1 MQKIDIYYNP
11 YKMETVLKVNGVNV
25 RESNDYLQFGEFIEH
40 HTPLQTWIEPIPYK
54 KWRGFINELIS
65 DEYYDV
71 LEIHF
76 HGRKID
82 FEDLKRA
89 CEQANKKRDN
99 KLGLSYFLEDELS
112 DRKMAQNI
120 EVVMNSLLSSEFA
133 ELVAERGEE
142 SAVAKHY
149 ANLKEDYEQA
159 RDKEFKI
166 VFAGLYSS
174 GKSTILNTLI
184 GREILPTS
192 DDTCTAK
199 TCRIKHDKKIGNRI
213 SLECFD
219 AEGKTV
225 VPKQFFE
232 SEEEC
237 LNKFWEITP
246 LGETKSNPETVDTI
260 ELGIDLSHLYPSKEM
275 EKDFNLV
282 IVDTP
287 GCNSAKTNTE
297 EAEKRDISIAI
308 DAITGDEKE
317 MVIICADS
325 QDYEDETIG
334 EFLFKI
340 HKESDDDDKGDFN
353 DRFLFVLNKCDL
365 LKYKKGESISLR
377 KEKYAEYLSNTRKWG
392 MNEEDASP
400 KFVPK
405 IYMVSAYI
413 DFAIKNG
420 VAELVEDELD
430 NEDEENLYDAYDS
443 VYKKVIARRNRN
455 YFLSEN
461 CDIPEYRKEEV
472 EAKFQ
477 TFLSDNED
485 DNAIRA
491 QMGIVC
497 IETAIK
503 DYIARYAYPFK
514 VRDLLETFDVLL
526 KDVTGFINEEDKI
539 LKERM
544 EDLGKNIS
552 EREEVEKERV
562 EEEKTKNSLSF
573 LNFRIEEQKTNINK
587 IFFDK
592 KEIEKI
598 REDLD
603 IFIES
608 NNELKTIRSLTEK
621 VSEEDMEKYLR
632 IVNRIFLMAWEKAST
647 EFEKVTYG
655 YRKQLEKICEELKYI
670 VADMNKEENFDLQGY
685 KFSSLITIDKV
696 RHLDEKKLRKQ
707 IGDTREKRIE
717 GKYIEKRNPVKDKE
731 YKWWQIGRKIQRALA
746 PSIIREW
753 VSEEKEVYSVKP
765 LLEAVASLR
774 EEFTNLC
781 ITTEEGYYVEIEKMK
796 EKAVEITDEILTE
809 VQITTKNILKYKI
822 KIRGYGRNAEALN
835 REIKKT
841 EERKAWL
848 QWLRSE
854 IETKGEAYV

>member
-11 YKMETVLKVNGVNV
+11 YKMETILKVNGLNV
-25 RESNDYLQFGEFIEH
+25 CGNNDYMQFGEFIEH
-40 HTPLQTWIEPIPYK
+40 HTPLQTWVEPIPYK
-54 KWRGFINELIS
+54 KWGGFINELIS
-65 DEYYDV
+65 DEYYDA

-89 CEQANKKRDN
+89 CEEANENREH
-99 KLGLSYFLEDELS
+99 KLGLSFFLEDELS
-112 DRKMAQNI
+112 DKKMAQNI
-120 EVVMNSLLSSEFA
+120 EVVMNTLLSTEFA
-133 ELVAERGEE
+133 ELVTERGEE

-149 ANLKEDYEQA
+149 ANLKKDYEQA

-199 TCRIKHDKKIGNRI
+199 TCCIKHDKKIGNKI

-219 AEGKTV
+219 MEGKTV
-225 VPKQFFE
+225 VSKQFFD

-237 LNKFWEITP
+237 LNKLWEITP

-260 ELGIDLSHLYPSKEM
+260 EIGIDLSHLYPSKEM

-297 EAEKRDISIAI
+297 EEAKRDISIAI

-377 KEKYAEYLSNTRKWG
+377 KERYAEYLSNTRKWG
-392 MNEEDASP
+392 MNETDASP

-413 DFAIKNG
+413 DFAIKKG
-420 VAELVEDELD
+420 VVALD
-430 NEDEENLYDAYDS
+430 PENLSDEDWDLRDAYES
-443 VYKKVIARRNRN
+443 VYTKMIERENRN

-461 CDIPEYRKEEV
+461 CDIPEYRKREV
-472 EAKFQ
+472 ETEFQ
-477 TFLSDNED
+477 TFLSGDKKTE
-485 DNAIRA
+485 AIRT

-497 IETAIK
+497 VESAIK

-514 VRDLLETFDVLL
+514 VRDLLETFDDLL
-526 KDVTGFINEEDKI
+526 EDIIEFTEWENRELEK
-539 LKERM
+539 RM
-544 EDLGKNIS
+544 SDLGKGIS
-552 EREEVEKERV
+552 EREEVEREQR
-562 EEEKTKNSLSF
+562 EEEERENRLRQINDKISERKQSISGIYFNSGYLQEIRMNLEKSIESESIIQMISTKEKRFSKEEVEDILRSVTHIFSREWENASREFQVLTDTYKHQLSK
-573 LNFRIEEQKTNINK
+573 LCEELKGIA
-587 IFFDK
+587 
-592 KEIEKI
+592 KEIEKN
-598 REDLD
+598 DKYGLD
-603 IFIES
+603 NF
-608 NNELKTIRSLTEK
+608 NFMRS
-621 VSEEDMEKYLR
+621 MG
-632 IVNRIFLMAWEKAST
+632 IAQI
-647 EFEKVTYG
+647 
-655 YRKQLEKICEELKYI
+655 
-670 VADMNKEENFDLQGY
+670 NK
-685 KFSSLITIDKV
+685 
-696 RHLDEKKLRKQ
+696 LDEKLLRKNTELTKQ
-707 IGDTREKRIE
+707 TVKE
-717 GKYIEKRNPVKDKE
+717 GKYIQIENPVKNE
-731 YKWWQIGRKIQRALA
+731 TYRWWQFAKKAKQFFA
-746 PSIIREW
+746 PATINKWIE
-753 VSEEKEVYSVKP
+753 EEKEVYSVTPVKEC
-765 LLEAVASLR
+765 LTNIFRDFRKLCMDTQAEYEDDIERLKKEALKMADDVIKDVDITCGKIA
-774 EEFTNLC
+774 EFKNRIKAFGNSISKLN
-781 ITTEEGYYVEIEKMK
+781 EEIEKINK
-796 EKAVEITDEILTE
+796 
-809 VQITTKNILKYKI
+809 
-822 KIRGYGRNAEALN
+822 
-835 REIKKT
+835 
-841 EERKAWL
+841 RKLWL
-848 QWLRSE
+848 QQLQE
-854 IETKGEAYV
+854 IIKVGGE